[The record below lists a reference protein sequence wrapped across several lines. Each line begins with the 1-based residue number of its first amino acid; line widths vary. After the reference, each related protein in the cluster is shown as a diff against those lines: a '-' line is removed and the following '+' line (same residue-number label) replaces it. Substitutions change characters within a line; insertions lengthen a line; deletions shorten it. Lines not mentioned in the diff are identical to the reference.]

1 MSIKVKKIELVTLME
16 KEDVTEKF
24 AGVDNI
30 NITLADGSVLT
41 IELFERDADHAI
53 QIRSGIGILRI
64 TPVASNVIKIGI
76 EK

>member
-76 EK
+76 E

>member
-64 TPVASNVIKIGI
+64 TPVASNVIKIGV
-76 EK
+76 E